1 MIAPGSDIE
10 CERVVADL
18 LAYMTL
24 VEKAGQLAIRPAPRA
39 DDRNDA
45 DSFTRALRDGR
56 IGAVSGITS
65 REQAEAFQ
73 QIAIE
78 ESRLGIPLL
87 FPLETG
93 SGIATILPSPLA
105 AAASWD
111 LDAIEHGERVIAQEA
126 EALGANWAFS
136 PDIRFSSPED
146 DSLASS
152 SGEQLHL
159 VSRIASARVRGLQF
173 SGGSLN
179 PSMLACLELS
189 TTLTAPA
196 RGDGTRTHRR
206 PTDAMAVAAAVI
218 SESRVGSIGFDG
230 LAGDNRQALGQTTAF
245 LKSPGGF
252 DGILLSEWEKLSA
265 QARSND
271 TGSSREP
278 MPVEALVAAVENG
291 SIALAQIDDAVA
303 RVLRAKYRI
312 GLFSAPLSDGNLRQR
327 SSLPTP
333 VYNRE
338 VALNLAR
345 RSIILLRN
353 EPELLPLGIDSGD
366 VLVIG
371 SAANDRRMPLGNAG
385 GIAASV
391 IDGLE
396 QLGIPHKFVPGLAL
410 RESGTVPGRM
420 IEADRM
426 AIGMACEAAKR
437 ANTILVVMG
446 ETAEGGLGEAQ
457 LQLLTS
463 LQSITERLVLVTL
476 GARHI
481 DPQIGG
487 RPLACLLHAGQLGTM
502 SGHAIA
508 EVIAGE
514 YVPSGK
520 LPCAIPALD
529 GGAGLPFGHGLSY
542 ADFALTDFA
551 LELGRDRIYAFAD
564 LRNVGEFEG
573 IETVQ
578 LYIRRYRNGH
588 VARQM
593 HLAGFQRLALRSGER
608 ETLTFEIGAN
618 EIGEY
623 REDGRFRVEEGRFD
637 ILLGLSSQRGLG
649 GEIVLPAAIAR
660 AMAGAPLRP
669 ATTGNLRSA

>member
-1 MIAPGSDIE
+1 MISSAADIE
-10 CERVVADL
+10 CERVVTDL

-24 VEKAGQLAIRPAPRA
+24 VEKAGQLVVRAAPRA
-39 DDRNDA
+39 EDRSESE
-45 DSFTRALRDGR
+45 SFTRALRDGR
-56 IGAVSGITS
+56 IGAVSGIAS
-65 REQAEAFQ
+65 REQAEALQ

-78 ESRLGIPLL
+78 ESRVGIPLL

-93 SGIATILPSPLA
+93 SGLATILPSPLA

-111 LDAIEHGERVIAQEA
+111 LDAIEHAERVVAQEA
-126 EALGANWAFS
+126 EERGANWALA
-136 PDIRFSSPED
+136 PEIRFSGAD
-146 DSLASS
+146 DVTPANS

-159 VSRIASARVRGLQF
+159 VSRIAAARVRGLQVA
-173 SGGSLN
+173 GGSTN
-179 PSMLACLELS
+179 PSMLACLDLS
-189 TTLTAPA
+189 ATLAVTTRREAA
-196 RGDGTRTHRR
+196 RSDRR
-206 PTDAMAVAAAVI
+206 STDAMAIAAAVI
-218 SESRVGSIGFDG
+218 GDSKVGSIGFDG
-230 LAGDNRQALGQTTAF
+230 LAGENRQVLDRTIAF
-245 LKSPGGF
+245 LKAPGGF
-252 DGILLSEWEKLSA
+252 DGILLSEWERLSA

-271 TGSSREP
+271 TGGSHHA
-278 MPVEALVAAVENG
+278 MPVEALVAAVEDG
-291 SIALAQIDDAVA
+291 RIPLAQVDDAVA

-312 GLFSAPLSDGNLRQR
+312 GLFSAPLSDDAVRRRG
-327 SSLPTP
+327 SLPTP

-366 VLVIG
+366 VLVVG
-371 SAANDRRMPLGNAG
+371 SAANDRRMPMGMAD
-385 GIAASV
+385 GIASSV
-391 IDGLE
+391 IDGFE

-410 RESGTVPGRM
+410 REGGTVPGRM

-437 ANTILVVMG
+437 AQTILVVLG

-457 LQLLTS
+457 LQLLAS
-463 LQSITERLVLVTL
+463 LRSITERIVLVTL
-476 GARHI
+476 GARHV

-487 RPLACLLHAGQLGTM
+487 QPLAGLLHAGQLGTM

-514 YVPSGK
+514 AVPSGK
-520 LPCAIPALD
+520 LPIAIPAHD
-529 GGAGLPFGHGLSY
+529 GDRGLPFGHGLSY

-551 LELGRDRIYAFAD
+551 LELGRDRIFAFAD
-564 LRNVGEFEG
+564 LRNVGDFEG

-578 LYIRRYRNGH
+578 LYIRRYRDGH
-588 VARQM
+588 VARRM
-593 HLAGFQRLALRSGER
+593 HLAAFQRVPLRPGQR

-623 REDGRFRVEEGRFD
+623 LEDGRFRVEDGRFD

-649 GEIVLPAAIAR
+649 GEIVLPAPIAR
-660 AMAGAPLRP
+660 AMAGAPLSP
-669 ATTGNLRSA
+669 AAGFGLRSA